1 MFDVAVRPREL
12 LKWEI
17 APEFAIEAIPGDA
30 SESRVDETRA
40 SRVRRRRA
48 DRPVK
53 PGSRRERER
62 KGDEIDRQSSSSSFE
77 DARAWRVGCIVVIAS

>member
-30 SESRVDETRA
+30 SESR
-40 SRVRRRRA
+40 
-48 DRPVK
+48 DRQKISP
-53 PGSRRERER
+53 PWGRERHT
-62 KGDEIDRQSSSSSFE
+62 
-77 DARAWRVGCIVVIAS
+77 ARGIGYRIGYRIETLPGG